1 MFSVL
6 QRCLLGATAS
16 IALLLAV
23 PGQAQADAN
32 LDAARALWRQAELK
46 SYEYGYHKFC
56 ECHPETPPETVVSVR
71 DDAVVGVRHRPVNSA
86 IEVPAEQKNLE
97 FYWTVDGLFTL
108 IASALERGVQVRVAY
123 DATLGFPRQLY
134 IDYDADFIG
143 DELDLRLT
151 TVTRLGP

>member
-16 IALLLAV
+16 VASLLAA
-23 PGQAQADAN
+23 PGLARADAS
-32 LDAARALWRQAELK
+32 LDAARALWRQAGLQ
-46 SYEYGYHKFC
+46 SYEYGYRKFC

-71 DDAVVGVRHRPVNSA
+71 AGTVVGVRHRPVNSTV
-86 IEVPAEQKNLE
+86 EVPAQQKNLE
-97 FYWTVDGLFTL
+97 FYWTMDGLFAL
-108 IASALERGVQVRVAY
+108 VASALERGVQVRVAY
-123 DATLGFPRQLY
+123 DVTFGFPRQVY

-151 TVTRLGP
+151 TVTPLSP